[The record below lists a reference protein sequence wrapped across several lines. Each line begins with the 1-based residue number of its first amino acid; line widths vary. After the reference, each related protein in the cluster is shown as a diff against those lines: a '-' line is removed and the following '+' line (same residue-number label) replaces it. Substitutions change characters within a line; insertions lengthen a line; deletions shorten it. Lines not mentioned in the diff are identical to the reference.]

1 MRRLVNYLINNIR
14 EHFML
19 YIVLWSLLAIIDVIY
34 IVFFGTFSLTFIDTP
49 LNYIFKKRRLKFIER
64 SD

>member
-19 YIVLWSLLAIIDVIY
+19 YIVLWSGFV
-34 IVFFGTFSLTFIDTP
+34 
-49 LNYIFKKRRLKFIER
+49 E
-64 SD
+64 

>member
-19 YIVLWSLLAIIDVIY
+19 YIVLWSLLAIIDVTY
-34 IVFFGTFSLTFIDTP
+34 IVFF
-49 LNYIFKKRRLKFIER
+49 
-64 SD
+64 

>member
-19 YIVLWSLLAIIDVIY
+19 YIVRWSLLAIVDVIF
-34 IVFFGTFSLTFIDTP
+34 IVFF
-49 LNYIFKKRRLKFIER
+49 
-64 SD
+64 

>member
-34 IVFFGTFSLTFIDTP
+34 IVFS
-49 LNYIFKKRRLKFIER
+49 
-64 SD
+64 

>member
-19 YIVLWSLLAIIDVIY
+19 YIVLWSLVAIIDVIY
-34 IVFFGTFSLTFIDTP
+34 IVFF
-49 LNYIFKKRRLKFIER
+49 
-64 SD
+64 

>member
-1 MRRLVNYLINNIR
+1 MRRLVNYLIDNIR

-34 IVFFGTFSLTFIDTP
+34 IVFF
-49 LNYIFKKRRLKFIER
+49 
-64 SD
+64 

>member
-19 YIVLWSLLAIIDVIY
+19 YIVLWSLLAIVEVIF
-34 IVFFGTFSLTFIDTP
+34 IVFF
-49 LNYIFKKRRLKFIER
+49 
-64 SD
+64 

>member
-14 EHFML
+14 DHFML

-34 IVFFGTFSLTFIDTP
+34 IVFF
-49 LNYIFKKRRLKFIER
+49 
-64 SD
+64 

>member
-14 EHFML
+14 EHFMI

-34 IVFFGTFSLTFIDTP
+34 IVFF
-49 LNYIFKKRRLKFIER
+49 
-64 SD
+64 

>member
-19 YIVLWSLLAIIDVIY
+19 YIVLWSLLAI
-34 IVFFGTFSLTFIDTP
+34 
-49 LNYIFKKRRLKFIER
+49 
-64 SD
+64 

>member
-19 YIVLWSLLAIIDVIY
+19 YIILWSLLAIVDVIF
-34 IVFFGTFSLTFIDTP
+34 IVFF
-49 LNYIFKKRRLKFIER
+49 
-64 SD
+64 

>member
-19 YIVLWSLLAIIDVIY
+19 YIVLWSLMAIVDVIY
-34 IVFFGTFSLTFIDTP
+34 IVFF
-49 LNYIFKKRRLKFIER
+49 
-64 SD
+64 

>member
-19 YIVLWSLLAIIDVIY
+19 YIVL
-34 IVFFGTFSLTFIDTP
+34 
-49 LNYIFKKRRLKFIER
+49 
-64 SD
+64 

>member
-34 IVFFGTFSLTFIDTP
+34 IVF
-49 LNYIFKKRRLKFIER
+49 
-64 SD
+64 

>member
-19 YIVLWSLLAIIDVIY
+19 YIVLWSLLAVVDVIF
-34 IVFFGTFSLTFIDTP
+34 IVFF
-49 LNYIFKKRRLKFIER
+49 
-64 SD
+64 

>member
-19 YIVLWSLLAIIDVIY
+19 YIVLWSVLAIIDVIY
-34 IVFFGTFSLTFIDTP
+34 IVFF
-49 LNYIFKKRRLKFIER
+49 
-64 SD
+64 

>member
-14 EHFML
+14 EHFMH

-34 IVFFGTFSLTFIDTP
+34 IVFF
-49 LNYIFKKRRLKFIER
+49 
-64 SD
+64 

>member
-1 MRRLVNYLINNIR
+1 MRRLVNNLINNIR

-34 IVFFGTFSLTFIDTP
+34 IVFF
-49 LNYIFKKRRLKFIER
+49 
-64 SD
+64 

>member
-19 YIVLWSLLAIIDVIY
+19 YIVLWSLLAIIDVIF
-34 IVFFGTFSLTFIDTP
+34 IVFF
-49 LNYIFKKRRLKFIER
+49 
-64 SD
+64 

>member
-19 YIVLWSLLAIIDVIY
+19 YIVLWSLLTIIDVIY
-34 IVFFGTFSLTFIDTP
+34 IVFF
-49 LNYIFKKRRLKFIER
+49 
-64 SD
+64 